1 MMQIVVRPN
10 GRVQRD
16 GPSPAQ
22 QAQQAAI
29 DELSASLASTAAR
42 IQKLVAD
49 GAEQTQAGRNELSEA
64 RREMAETAMQLREL
78 ADAQRQSALQEAMD
92 GGGRVVFGR
101 GVTGV
106 GRSTSGTQSGNDI
119 PDLPPGIV
127 DVSMLF
133 FVCMAAAIILTPLM
147 RAFGRIIERRAAP
160 PQRLSPDIEQQL
172 TRMEQAI
179 ETVALEVERVSEGQ
193 RYATKLLTERERL
206 PELRS

>member
-1 MMQIVVRPN
+1 MQIVVRPN

-106 GRSTSGTQSGNDI
+106 GRSTSGTPSGNDI